1 MDVKIKF
8 LGAARSVTGSKY
20 LLEIGRQ
27 KILVDCGMFQGK
39 KELRLRNWDPLPIN
53 PADIDIVVITHAHID
68 HIGYL
73 PRLVKDGF
81 SGKIICT
88 PATEDLMKIMLLD
101 AAKLQEEEALF
112 ALKKGYSK
120 HEKPQP
126 LFSTEDAK
134 LVLTLVESHPLK
146 QVVLLGTSVSIQFFN
161 SGHILGSA
169 FVAMKLKGDRETKE
183 ILFSGDLGRYDDP
196 VMFAP
201 DPAVE
206 SDVIII
212 ESTYG
217 NRVNPQVDVE
227 EQLTTIVQE
236 ACDANG
242 ALVVPAFALGRTQS
256 LIYYFHRLMEM
267 GRIPSLPI
275 YIDSPMAIN
284 VTDLYERH
292 GDLHKIK
299 ITKQGSQL
307 LSIFDSP
314 QIHFCHTRKSSQ
326 ALNDIKKPIIIISAS
341 GMATGG
347 RILHH
352 LAHRLPRQSDT
363 VMLAGYQAEGSRG
376 RRLLEGEKTVRI
388 FGEDVPVNCRVRE
401 VHGLSAHADQTE
413 LMTWLST
420 IKKSPK
426 FTFVTHGELESAT
439 AFSTMIED
447 QLKWKTI
454 IPEYL
459 ESATLFEGI

>member
-20 LLEIGRQ
+20 FLEIGRQ

-39 KELRLRNWDPLPIN
+39 KELRLRNWDPLPID
-53 PADIDIVVITHAHID
+53 PADIEIVVITHAHID

-134 LVLTLVESHPLK
+134 LVLKLVEIHPLK
-146 QVVLLGTSVSIQFFN
+146 QVVLLGKSVSIQFFN

-169 FVAMKLKGDRETKE
+169 FVVMTLKGDRETKK

-201 DPAVE
+201 DPAIE

-217 NRVNPQVDVE
+217 NRINPQVDVE
-227 EQLTTIVQE
+227 GQLTTIVHE

-256 LIYYFHRLMEM
+256 LIYYFHLLMEK
-267 GRIPSLPI
+267 GNIPSLPI

-292 GDLHKIK
+292 ADLHKIK

-314 QIHFCHTRKSSQ
+314 QIHFCHTRESSQ
-326 ALNDIKKPIIIISAS
+326 ALNDIKKPMIIISAS

-352 LAHRLPRQSDT
+352 LTHRLPRQSDT
-363 VMLAGYQAEGSRG
+363 VLLAGYQAEGSRG
-376 RRLLEGEKTVRI
+376 RRLLEGEKMLRI

-401 VHGLSAHADQTE
+401 LHGLSAHADQPE
-413 LMTWLST
+413 LIRWLGT
-420 IKKSPK
+420 VKKSPK
-426 FTFVTHGELESAT
+426 FAFVTHGELESAT
-439 AFSTMIED
+439 AFSSLIET
-447 QLKWKTI
+447 QLKWKTV
-454 IPEYL
+454 IPDYL
-459 ESATLFEGI
+459 QSMTLFEGI